1 MNIYK
6 KLKQSSNIFHRKYT
20 YFCPAFIYF
29 FYFSSKVKIFQKIL
43 ELLEN

>member
-6 KLKQSSNIFHRKYT
+6 KLKQSNNIFHVKYT
-20 YFCPAFIYF
+20 YFCPAFIYL
-29 FYFSSKVKIFQKIL
+29 FYFSKVKIFQKIL